1 MSKNQTAQRGRS
13 ATIDT
18 ERLPTPEE
26 LYRAAV
32 MVEEAAVIMGILC
45 MSSLSELQTSQTLG
59 FFSDVL
65 LAASETLTDGL
76 DEVGGTFSRLADIK
90 KGA

>member
-32 MVEEAAVIMGILC
+32 MVEEAAVILGIL
-45 MSSLSELQTSQTLG
+45 SVSDTSRHEDG
-59 FFSDVL
+59 IFSFFSNVL
-65 LAASETLTDGL
+65 ETVSETLTTGL